1 MTRNLKP
8 KHGLAPSWGG
18 GVSAIETITPIS
30 GVSAIETSCHTKQRT
45 KWKTGASFSG
55 TVPGTAT
62 LGEGAG
68 SWGCLGGS
76 QGFSARR
83 RETPAQA
90 RPHPGKVP
98 ARASTIAPAPIA
110 PREVLTS
117 GAEPQAGSTSPRCHT
132 RHGRAAQG
140 AEKKETPAAE
150 A

>member
-1 MTRNLKP
+1 MVESALLK
-8 KHGLAPSWGG
+8 LSRLS
-18 GVSAIETITPIS
+18 VESALLKLPVTLSKEPN
-30 GVSAIETSCHTKQRT
+30 GRQAHLFQAR
-45 KWKTGASFSG
+45 
-55 TVPGTAT
+55 VPGTAT

-68 SWGCLGGS
+68 SWGYVGGS
-76 QGFSARR
+76 QGFSERR

-98 ARASTIAPAPIA
+98 ARARPIAPAPIA

-117 GAEPQAGSTSPRCHT
+117 GAEPQAGPASPRCHT
-132 RHGRAAQG
+132 RHGRAAQA

>member
-1 MTRNLKP
+1 MVESALLK
-8 KHGLAPSWGG
+8 LSRLS
-18 GVSAIETITPIS
+18 VESALLKLPVTLSKEPN
-30 GVSAIETSCHTKQRT
+30 GRQAHLFQAR
-45 KWKTGASFSG
+45 
-55 TVPGTAT
+55 VPGTAT

-68 SWGCLGGS
+68 SWGYQGGS
-76 QGFSARR
+76 QGFSARW

-98 ARASTIAPAPIA
+98 ARARTIAPAPIAPIA

-117 GAEPQAGSTSPRCHT
+117 GAEPQAGPASPSCHT
-132 RHGRAAQG
+132 RHGRAAQA